1 MSSPLGGGG
10 GPSLCDGGGGA
21 SPPERQEAMKLILMG
36 PPGAGKGTQGEIL
49 EKKLGISTISTGLML
64 RTAIKEQTEVGKA
77 AEKYINAGKLV
88 PDDIMVAVVKE
99 RLSQHDCE
107 KGFILDGFPRT
118 TAQAEALDA
127 AGVEI
132 DKVLLL
138 EVDDDVI
145 VDRLSSRRECSKCG
159 VPYNIISKKP
169 KVEGICDSCGGELI
183 IRKDDVPETIKNRL
197 NVYHEQKPIKKFYE
211 AKGILAVAKG
221 CDSLEDTTA
230 NVAKALGI
238 EA

>member
-1 MSSPLGGGG
+1 MITESKFYSPEPKRRKGIKT
-10 GPSLCDGGGGA
+10 
-21 SPPERQEAMKLILMG
+21 MKLILMG

-64 RTAIKEQTEVGKA
+64 RTAIKEQTEVGKL
-77 AEKYINAGKLV
+77 AEKYINEGKLV
-88 PDDIMVAVVKE
+88 PDDVIVAIVKE
-99 RLSQHDCE
+99 RLSQPDCE

-138 EVDDDVI
+138 EVEDQKI

-159 VPYNIISKKP
+159 TPYNIISKKP
-169 KVEGICDSCGGELI
+169 QKEGICDNCGGELI
-183 IRKDDVPETIKNRL
+183 CRKDDIPETIANRL
-197 NVYHEQKPIKKFYE
+197 NIYHEQTEPIKQFY
-211 AKGILAVAKG
+211 AKKGILAVAQG
-221 CDSLEDTTA
+221 EEELSDTTA
-230 NVAKALGI
+230 NVMKALGL
-238 EA
+238 EE